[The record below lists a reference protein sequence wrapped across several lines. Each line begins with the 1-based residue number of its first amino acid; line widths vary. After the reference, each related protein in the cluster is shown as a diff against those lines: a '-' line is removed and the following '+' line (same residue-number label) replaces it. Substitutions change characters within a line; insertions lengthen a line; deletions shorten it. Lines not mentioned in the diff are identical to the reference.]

1 MFSYIHQGSTHTNT
15 DRQFMS
21 ETLGMNAE
29 QIDSV
34 LQQKAYELSQN
45 IQKRQEA
52 YRAES
57 DPLYMEWQY
66 DQTAEAEQA
75 WRNKVQEIKSR
86 YPLS

>member
-15 DRQFMS
+15 ERQFMS
-21 ETLGMNAE
+21 ETLGMSAE

>member
-21 ETLGMNAE
+21 ETLGMSAE

-34 LQQKAYELSQN
+34 LQQKAYEQSQN
-45 IQKRQEA
+45 THKRQEA

>member
-1 MFSYIHQGSTHTNT
+1 MFSYIHQGSTHINT

-21 ETLGMNAE
+21 ETLGMSAE

-34 LQQKAYELSQN
+34 LQQKAYEQSQN
-45 IQKRQEA
+45 IHKRQEA
-52 YRAES
+52 YRTES

-75 WRNKVQEIKSR
+75 WRNKVQEIKGR